1 MELDIAY
8 SFFLIFSGAAVL
20 ASIALFTRQP
30 LILAYIVL
38 GAVVGPFGFSL
49 IGDLDLLS
57 EISEIGIIFLLF
69 LLGLDMQPSALI
81 NVLRKATGVAFI
93 SSFLFAV
100 IGYGIA
106 IASGFTQVEALV
118 VAVAVTCSSTII
130 GIKLLPTTVLHHRHI
145 GEMVVGLL
153 LVQDIIA
160 IVILL
165 IMAAGS
171 EGFSLYTLLKT
182 FLALPL
188 VIAIAY
194 FAVRY
199 VLLKLFQR
207 FDRIH
212 EYIFLLAI
220 GWCLG
225 IAELSKAMGLSLEIG
240 AFIAGVSIATSP
252 IALYIAESLK
262 PLRDFFLVLFFFSLG
277 GSLNLGILPDVI
289 LSAIILSGILLA
301 AKPIIFYGLLRWVK
315 EQSGT
320 SWEIGFRLGHI
331 SEFSLLIAFLAM
343 ESAIIG
349 EAASVLIQA
358 TAIIMFMISSY
369 IVVLNFPSPI
379 AISDRLRR
387 D

>member
-1 MELDIAY
+1 M
-8 SFFLIFSGAAVL
+8 L

>member
-38 GAVVGPFGFSL
+38 GALVGPYGLSWV
-49 IGDLDLLS
+49 GDLHLLS
-57 EISEIGIIFLLF
+57 EIAEIGIIFLLF
-69 LLGLDMQPSALI
+69 LLGLDMQPSALMH
-81 NVLRKATGVAFI
+81 VLRKATGVTFI

-100 IGYGIA
+100 IGYGVA
-106 IASGFTQVEALV
+106 LASGFSQVEALV
-118 VAVAVTCSSTII
+118 IGAAVTCSSTII
-130 GIKLLPTTVLHHRHI
+130 GIKLLPTTVLHHRHV

-160 IVILL
+160 IIILL
-165 IMAAGS
+165 AIAAGDQ
-171 EGFSLYTLLKT
+171 GFSVYTLVKT
-182 FLALPL
+182 LLALPL
-188 VIAIAY
+188 LIAIAWL
-194 FAVRY
+194 AVHY
-199 VLLKLFQR
+199 VLLKLLAR
-207 FDRIH
+207 FDRFK
-212 EYIFLLAI
+212 EYVFLLAI

-225 IAELSKAMGLSLEIG
+225 IAELSRLMGLSLEIG

-262 PLRDFFLVLFFFSLG
+262 PLRDFFLILFFFSLG
-277 GSLNLGILPDVI
+277 ASLNLGLLPATI
-289 LSAIILSGILLA
+289 IPALILSGILLA
-301 AKPIIFYGLLRWVK
+301 AKPVILFGLLKWMK
-315 EQSGT
+315 EKTST

-331 SEFSLLIAFLAM
+331 SEFSLLIAFLAF
-343 ESAIIG
+343 ENSLIG
-349 EAASVLIQA
+349 EKASVLIQA

-369 IVVLNFPSPI
+369 IVVLNFTSPI
-379 AISDRLRR
+379 AISDKLRR